1 MYKSSVNYK
10 KSGPLDLKI
19 ITSPFTMKCFR
30 KVFNIKVGWTRNLID
45 FLMNNSN
52 NLKNDKTLQCVYYLI
67 ALQNRHLVSGL
78 KIAKILL
85 QNMMQIQISARQ

>member
-1 MYKSSVNYK
+1 MYI
-10 KSGPLDLKI
+10 LH
-19 ITSPFTMKCFR
+19 TMKCFR
-30 KVFNIKVGWTRNLID
+30 KVLNLKVGWTRNLID

-52 NLKNDKTLQCVYYLI
+52 NLKNYKTLQCVYYLI
-67 ALQNRHLVSGL
+67 ALQNRPLVSGL

>member
-1 MYKSSVNYK
+1 
-10 KSGPLDLKI
+10 
-19 ITSPFTMKCFR
+19 MKCFR
-30 KVFNIKVGWTRNLID
+30 KFLNLKVGWTRNLID

-67 ALQNRHLVSGL
+67 ALQNRPLVSGL